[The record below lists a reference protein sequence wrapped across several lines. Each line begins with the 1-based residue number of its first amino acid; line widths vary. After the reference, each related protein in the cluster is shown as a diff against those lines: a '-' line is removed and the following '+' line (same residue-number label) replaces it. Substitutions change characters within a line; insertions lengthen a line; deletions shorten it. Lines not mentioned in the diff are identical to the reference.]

1 MEAGQEQAGGDGAE
15 KAWKK
20 CAQKKA
26 HSPGWPVGNCRELHQ
41 QQISEIS
48 SRKLTLPLYY

>member
-20 CAQKKA
+20 CAHKKA